1 MDVIIPFG
9 IKYKKCSKK
18 SYSDFKKQ
26 QLIPYL
32 EKNLIEKNTEVMM
45 GIIAEIHSSSYYS
58 DLHTFIIAFYAN
70 NFLLNLSIASFID
83 VILQKFSMI
92 SETTKK
98 KYRNNALINS
108 NEIRNIYSSIFIK
121 FIEGKQQKLNVRLEK
136 NCNREEVY
144 LVHCNL
150 TEFPYVED
158 DNHTQ
163 LSLLMSRGIREIL
176 FFLKM
181 EIDILNTNIH
191 IFINRKNVEKI
202 VYWLLWLLKIESI
215 EKKYVDM
222 NYKITSKYGALIG
235 KRMSWILFIWDK
247 IWQKC
252 EKNNYINKPI
262 LKTLTNLFYYKKED
276 IKNRA
281 GIVAVALLISLS
293 PIKINTSRKISK
305 LEIFTSL
312 NVNQFYKNI
321 NIDSDNDKHYLE
333 LYNEYHNKQ
342 DTKEV
347 IKISHVEN
355 KMDFLKEYLPK
366 VNQKPSNNKTVLDYF
381 SKK

>member
-18 SYSDFKKQ
+18 SYSDFKKL

-58 DLHTFIIAFYAN
+58 DLHVFIISFYAN
-70 NFLLNLSIASFID
+70 NLLLNLSAASFID
-83 VILQKFSMI
+83 DNLKKISMI

-98 KYRNNALINS
+98 KFRNDALINS

-121 FIEGKQQKLNVRLEK
+121 FVEGKQQKLNVRLEK

-144 LVHCNL
+144 LLHCNL

-181 EIDILNTNIH
+181 EIDILNTNIS

-252 EKNNYINKPI
+252 EKNHYINKPI
-262 LKTLTNLFYYKKED
+262 LKSLTNLFYYKKED

-281 GIVAVALLISLS
+281 GIVAISLLISLS
-293 PIKINTSRKISK
+293 PIKINTTRKISK

-321 NIDSDNDKHYLE
+321 NIDADNDKHYLE

-347 IKISHVEN
+347 IKLSRVEN

-366 VNQKPSNNKTVLDYF
+366 INQKTTNNKNVLDYF
-381 SKK
+381 SK

>member
-18 SYSDFKKQ
+18 SYSDFKKL

-58 DLHTFIIAFYAN
+58 DLHAFIISFYAN
-70 NFLLNLSIASFID
+70 NLLLNLSIASFID
-83 VILQKFSMI
+83 DNLQKFNMI
-92 SETTKK
+92 SDTTKK
-98 KYRNNALINS
+98 KYRNDALINS

-136 NCNREEVY
+136 NCNREEIY
-144 LVHCNL
+144 LLHCNL

-163 LSLLMSRGIREIL
+163 FSLLMSRGIREIL

-181 EIDILNTNIH
+181 EIDILNTNIGL
-191 IFINRKNVEKI
+191 FINRKNVEKI

-222 NYKITSKYGALIG
+222 NYKITSKYGSLIG
-235 KRMSWILFIWDK
+235 KKMSWILFIWDK

-262 LKTLTNLFYYKKED
+262 LKSLTNLFYYKKED

-281 GIVAVALLISLS
+281 GIVAVAILISLS
-293 PIKINTSRKISK
+293 PIKINTTRKISK

-312 NVNQFYKNI
+312 NMNQFYKNI
-321 NIDSDNDKHYLE
+321 NIDTDNDKHYLG

-347 IKISHVEN
+347 MKMSHVDN

-366 VNQKPSNNKTVLDYF
+366 VNQKLTNKKNVLDYF
-381 SKK
+381 SKE

>member
-18 SYSDFKKQ
+18 SYSDFKKL

-32 EKNLIEKNTEVMM
+32 EKNIIEKNTEVMM
-45 GIIAEIHSSSYYS
+45 GIIAEIHSSSYYT
-58 DLHTFIIAFYAN
+58 DLHYFIISFYAN
-70 NFLLNLSIASFID
+70 NLLLNISIASFID
-83 VILQKFSMI
+83 DNLQKINII

-98 KYRNNALINS
+98 KYRNEALVNS
-108 NEIRNIYSSIFIK
+108 NEIRNIYCSIFIK
-121 FIEGKQQKLNVRLEK
+121 FIEGNQQKLNSRLEK

-144 LVHCNL
+144 LLHCNL

-181 EIDILNTNIH
+181 EIDMLNTNISL
-191 IFINRKNVEKI
+191 FINRKNIEKI
-202 VYWLLWLLKIESI
+202 VYWLLWLVKIESI

-222 NYKITSKYGALIG
+222 NYKIVSKYGALIG

-262 LKTLTNLFYYKKED
+262 LKSLTNLFYYKKED
-276 IKNRA
+276 VKDRA
-281 GIVAVALLISLS
+281 GIVAIALLISLS
-293 PIKINTSRKISK
+293 PIKINTNRKISK

-312 NVNQFYKNI
+312 NANQFYKNI
-321 NIDSDNDKHYLE
+321 NIDADNDKHYLE

-347 IKISHVEN
+347 MKRSHVEN
-355 KMDFLKEYLPK
+355 KMDFLKGYLPK
-366 VNQKPSNNKTVLDYF
+366 INQKPTNKKNILDYF
-381 SKK
+381 SKE

>member
-18 SYSDFKKQ
+18 SYSDFKKL

-32 EKNLIEKNTEVMM
+32 EKNLIEKNTEVIM
-45 GIIAEIHSSSYYS
+45 GIIAEIHSSSYYA
-58 DLHTFIIAFYAN
+58 DLHSFIIQFYAN
-70 NFLLNLSIASFID
+70 NLLLNLSVASFID
-83 VILQKFSMI
+83 NNLQKFSMI

-98 KYRNNALINS
+98 KYRNDALINS

-144 LVHCNL
+144 LLHCNL
-150 TEFPYVED
+150 KEFPYVED

-181 EIDILNTNIH
+181 EIDMLNTNISL
-191 IFINRKNVEKI
+191 FINKKNVEKI
-202 VYWLLWLLKIESI
+202 VYWLMWLLKIEST

-235 KRMSWILFIWDK
+235 KKMSWILFIWDK

-262 LKTLTNLFYYKKED
+262 LKSLTNLFYYKKED

-281 GIVAVALLISLS
+281 GIVAVSLLISLS
-293 PIKINTSRKISK
+293 PIKINTMRKISK
-305 LEIFTSL
+305 LEIFASL
-312 NVNQFYKNI
+312 NANQFYKNI
-321 NIDSDNDKHYLE
+321 NIDADNDKHYLG
-333 LYNEYHNKQ
+333 LYNEYNNKS

-347 IKISHVEN
+347 MKMSHVEN
-355 KMDFLKEYLPK
+355 KMEFLKGYLPK
-366 VNQKPSNNKTVLDYF
+366 INQKPSNKKNILDYF
-381 SKK
+381 SKE